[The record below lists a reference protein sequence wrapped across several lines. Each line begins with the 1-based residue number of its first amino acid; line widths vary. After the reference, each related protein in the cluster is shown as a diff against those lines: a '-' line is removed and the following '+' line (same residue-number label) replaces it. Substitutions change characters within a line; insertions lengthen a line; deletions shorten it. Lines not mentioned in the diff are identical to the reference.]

1 VIFRDDPTTVAMAIG
16 TAGTLNNMLRGIGY
30 PPITAAG
37 KTVEGKALSDSLLA
51 LRDEIDKFLKRG
63 S

>member
-16 TAGTLNNMLRGIGY
+16 TAGMLNNMLRGIGY

-37 KTVEGKALSDSLLA
+37 KTVEGKVLGDSLIA
-51 LRDEIDKFLKRG
+51 LRDEIDKFLERG
-63 S
+63 A

>member
-37 KTVEGKALSDSLLA
+37 KTVDGKALCDSLIA

>member
-16 TAGTLNNMLRGIGY
+16 TAGTLSNMLRGIGY
-30 PPITAAG
+30 PPITAQG
-37 KTVEGKALSDSLLA
+37 KTVDGRALSDSLKA
-51 LRDEIDKFLKRG
+51 LRDEIDKFLERG